1 MAKLK
6 FYGGTEEVGNVRI
19 TLEHNGQTVCL
30 DYGSKQDHE
39 DDDKAF
45 PRSDYVVVSH
55 AHLDHVGNLPFSL
68 KLNPGTR
75 YVGTEMTKKITEY
88 QLNDILKIAERR
100 KREGVPGNTPA
111 GRQFTLDDILA
122 IKTGWVSADYNDTT
136 KVGDFDVK
144 LVNAGH
150 IPGSAIT
157 EVTCGTDRIVYTGDV
172 NLEGDLQKELPGLG
186 SLQKDP
192 KALIIE
198 STYGKEAR
206 DPIDKQEQTFIRY
219 VEEAMSKGK
228 NVFVPAF
235 AIERMQ
241 RVGSLLS
248 RIRDDHPDYE
258 FYMVS
263 PSYLKMK
270 DMAYRDIDLS
280 NLTESAGLPND
291 YRGRKSVIVST
302 SGFCTGGISSKILR
316 EVIENKNYTIIVP
329 SGFLPGNSPLKSAVD
344 TGYAEFSDKGGA
356 KVKKRLRAELK
367 QVKLSAHSDKGGLV
381 KIVETVCPDKTT
393 QIYLVHGEPSS
404 QAALT
409 QELAARGYQVKIP
422 KKYEE
427 FCL

>member
-19 TLEHNGQTVCL
+19 TLDYNGKTLCL

-39 DDDKAF
+39 DDDQAF

-55 AHLDHVGNLPFSL
+55 AHLDHVGNLPLSL
-68 KLNPGTR
+68 KLNPGTK
-75 YVGTEMTKKITEY
+75 YIGTDMTKRITEY
-88 QLNDILKIAERR
+88 QLNDILKINERR
-100 KREGVPGNTPA
+100 KKEGVPDRNPP
-111 GRQFTLDDILA
+111 GRQFSLDDILA
-122 IKTGWVSADYNDTT
+122 IKDGWLPADYNNTT
-136 KVGDFDVK
+136 RVGDFDVK

-150 IPGSAIT
+150 IPGSAMT
-157 EVTCGTDRIVYTGDV
+157 EVTCGTDKIVYTGDV
-172 NLEGDLQKELPGLG
+172 NLEGNLQKELPGLNL
-186 SLQKDP
+186 LQKNP

-198 STYGKEAR
+198 STYGGEMR
-206 DPIDKQEQTFIRY
+206 DSIDKQEQTFIRY
-219 VEEAMSKGK
+219 VEEAISKGK

-248 RIRDDHPDYE
+248 RIRNDHSDYE

-270 DMAYRDIDLS
+270 DMAYRDIALA
-280 NLTESAGLPND
+280 NLTESAGLPNE
-291 YRGRKSVIVST
+291 YKGRKSVIVST

-344 TGYAEFSDKGGA
+344 TGYAEFSNKGGA
-356 KVKKRLRAELK
+356 KVKKKLRAELK
-367 QVKLSAHSDKGGLV
+367 QVKLSAHSDKSGLV
-381 KIVETVCPDKTT
+381 KIVETVCPNKTT

-404 QAALT
+404 QATLT
-409 QELAARGYQVKIP
+409 QELVSRGYQVRIP

-427 FCL
+427 FSV